1 MISGKH
7 WTGVIT
13 YRGDKIRI
21 ISGRRSRNAESNKEL
36 VRK

>member
-21 ISGRRSRNAESNKEL
+21 ISGRRS
-36 VRK
+36 